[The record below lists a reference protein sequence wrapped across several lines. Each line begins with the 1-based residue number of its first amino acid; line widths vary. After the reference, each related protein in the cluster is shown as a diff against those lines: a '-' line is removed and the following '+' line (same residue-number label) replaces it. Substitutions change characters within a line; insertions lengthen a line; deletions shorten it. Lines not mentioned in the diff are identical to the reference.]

1 MIVRVLGSAAGGG
14 FPQWNCN
21 CGNCNAVRDG
31 STDVLPRMQTSIA
44 ISSDGRDW
52 VLLDASPDL
61 RAQIGR
67 TPSLHAGQD
76 GARRSSPIKAVVVT
90 GREIDQVAGLL
101 NLREGQAF
109 KVHATAFV
117 LRSLA
122 GNSLF
127 NALAEPTVT
136 RHEIRPGQSFE
147 PFVGAQMEILPIAV
161 PGKERSES
169 SDESESR
176 HDPAVGLIVGDKSSG
191 KRIAYV
197 PCCAAITD
205 ELIEYLD
212 NIEVLF
218 FDGTLFT
225 DRELI
230 DQKLSDK
237 TGAMMGHLSISGP
250 GGAVERLENAAIT
263 RRIFIHLNNSNP
275 VLRNNS
281 TERSHIAAAG
291 WDVAFDGMEF
301 RL

>member
-1 MIVRVLGSAAGGG
+1 MIVRILGSAAGGG

-31 STDVLPRMQTSIA
+31 STDILPRMQTSIA

-52 VLLDASPDL
+52 ALLDASPDL
-61 RAQIGR
+61 RAQIGL

-90 GREIDQVAGLL
+90 GMEIDQVAGLL
-101 NLREGQAF
+101 NLREAQAF
-109 KVHATAFV
+109 KLHATPFV
-117 LRSLA
+117 LRALA
-122 GNSLF
+122 NNSLF

-136 RHEIRPGQSFE
+136 RHKIRPGEPFQ

-161 PGKERSES
+161 PGKGRSKS
-169 SDESESR
+169 SDEGEVR
-176 HDPAVGLIVGDKSSG
+176 HDSAVGLIVSDKLSG

-197 PCCAAITD
+197 PCCAAITED
-205 ELIEYLD
+205 LIEYLD
-212 NIEVLF
+212 NIDVLL
-218 FDGTLFT
+218 FDGTLYS
-225 DRELI
+225 DHELI

-237 TGAMMGHLSISGP
+237 TGAIMGHISMS
-250 GGAVERLENAAIT
+250 GADGAIARLENASIA

-275 VLRNNS
+275 VLSNNS
-281 TERSHIAAAG
+281 RERSHIVAAG